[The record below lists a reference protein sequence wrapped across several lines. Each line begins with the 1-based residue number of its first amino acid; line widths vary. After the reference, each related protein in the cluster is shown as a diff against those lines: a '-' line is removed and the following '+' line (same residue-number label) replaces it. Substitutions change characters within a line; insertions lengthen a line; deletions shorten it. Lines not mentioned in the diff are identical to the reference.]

1 MRSLDRCQ
9 QCNVGT
15 MKTYRV
21 NTKGFYRTRYLKC
34 DSCGR
39 LGKEM
44 IPIDNFGRPIY
55 QSAVTYPGNDASSL
69 RQVDANNET

>member
-1 MRSLDRCQ
+1 MRSLDRCTS
-9 QCNVGT
+9 CTLGT

-34 DSCGR
+34 TSCGN
-39 LGKEM
+39 LGKEV

-55 QSAVTYPGNDASSL
+55 QTVVTYTGNDTSSL
-69 RQVDANNET
+69 RQRDADNGS

>member
-1 MRSLDRCQ
+1 MRSLDRCTS
-9 QCNVGT
+9 CTLGT

-34 DSCGR
+34 TSCGN
-39 LGKEM
+39 LGKEV

-55 QSAVTYPGNDASSL
+55 QTVVTYTGNEGTSL
-69 RQVDANNET
+69 AQPHSHNER